1 MRFELMYES
10 FFKILEGVPLTL
22 EVVLISTFLGFGL
35 AIIVALMRISDNKFY
50 SVPAYSFIYVIRG
63 TPLLLQLYFV
73 YYGISQFSFVRESFL
88 WPILREPFWCGIIT
102 LTISTGAY
110 SAEILRG
117 GIQSVSQGYIE
128 SGKALGL
135 GRVSLFFR
143 IVMPITIR
151 QALPAY
157 GNELILMVKASSLIS
172 IVTLMEI
179 TGIAR
184 TIISKTYAP
193 VEIFLVAGDG
203 TNSAIWMWDDLSQG
217 YGISDNELTFVAHLE
232 NFDNDNLSSSQISFT
247 S

>member
-10 FFKILEGVPLTL
+10 FFKIVEGIPLTL
-22 EVVLISTFLGFGL
+22 QVVSISTILGIFL
-35 AIIVALMRISDNKFY
+35 AVVVALMRISGNRLM
-50 SVPAYSFIYVIRG
+50 SLPAYYFVYLIRG

-73 YYGISQFSFVRESFL
+73 YYGLSQFEAIRESIL
-88 WPILREPFWCGIIT
+88 WPILKEPYWCGIIT

-110 SAEILRG
+110 SSEIIRG
-117 GIQSVSQGYIE
+117 GILSVSKNYIE
-128 SGKALGL
+128 ASGALGL
-135 GRVSLFFR
+135 SQIKTFML
-143 IVMPITIR
+143 ITLPITVR

-193 VEIFLVAGDG
+193 VEIFLVAGSIYLVI
-203 TNSAIWMWDDLSQG
+203 NFIIVM
-217 YGISDNELTFVAHLE
+217 FVNLAERRLE
-232 NFDNDNLSSSQISFT
+232 IEKAT
-247 S
+247 

>member
-10 FFKILEGVPLTL
+10 FFKIVEGIPLTL
-22 EVVLISTFLGFGL
+22 QVVSISTILGIFL
-35 AIIVALMRISDNKFY
+35 AVAVALMRISGNRLM
-50 SVPAYSFIYVIRG
+50 SLPAYYFVYLIRG

-73 YYGISQFSFVRESFL
+73 YYGLSQFEAIRESIL
-88 WPILREPFWCGIIT
+88 WPILKEPYWCGIIT

-110 SAEILRG
+110 SSEIIRG
-117 GIQSVSQGYIE
+117 GILSVSKNYIE
-128 SGKALGL
+128 ASGALGL
-135 GRVSLFFR
+135 SQIKTFML
-143 IVMPITIR
+143 ITLPITVR

-193 VEIFLVAGDG
+193 VEIVLVAGSIYLVI
-203 TNSAIWMWDDLSQG
+203 NFIIVMFVNLAERRL
-217 YGISDNELTFVAHLE
+217 GIEKAT
-232 NFDNDNLSSSQISFT
+232 
-247 S
+247 

>member
-10 FFKILEGVPLTL
+10 FFKILKGVPLTL
-22 EVVLISTFLGFGL
+22 EVVFISTLLGFGL
-35 AIIVALMRISDNKFY
+35 AIIVSLMRISDNKLY
-50 SVPAYSFIYVIRG
+50 SVPAYSFIYLIRG

-88 WPILREPFWCGIIT
+88 WPILKEPFWCGIIT

-110 SAEILRG
+110 SAEIIRG

-193 VEIFLVAGDG
+193 VEIFLVAGSIYLFINFII
-203 TNSAIWMWDDLSQG
+203 TRLVKYAENRLS
-217 YGISDNELTFVAHLE
+217 IPST
-232 NFDNDNLSSSQISFT
+232 
-247 S
+247 

>member
-10 FFKILEGVPLTL
+10 FFKIVEGIPLTL
-22 EVVLISTFLGFGL
+22 QVVSISTILGIFL
-35 AIIVALMRISDNKFY
+35 AVAVALMRISGNRLM
-50 SVPAYSFIYVIRG
+50 SLPAYYFVYVIRG

-73 YYGISQFSFVRESFL
+73 YYGLSQFEAIRESIL
-88 WPILREPFWCGIIT
+88 WPILKEPYWCGIIT

-110 SAEILRG
+110 SSEIIRG
-117 GIQSVSQGYIE
+117 GILSVSKNYIE
-128 SGKALGL
+128 ASGALGL
-135 GRVSLFFR
+135 SQIKTFML
-143 IVMPITIR
+143 ITLPITVR

-193 VEIFLVAGDG
+193 VEIFLVAGSIYLVI
-203 TNSAIWMWDDLSQG
+203 NFIIVMFVNLAERRL
-217 YGISDNELTFVAHLE
+217 GIEKAT
-232 NFDNDNLSSSQISFT
+232 
-247 S
+247 

>member
-10 FFKILEGVPLTL
+10 FFKIVEGIPLTL
-22 EVVLISTFLGFGL
+22 QVVSISTILGIFL
-35 AIIVALMRISDNKFY
+35 AIAVALMRISGNRLM
-50 SVPAYSFIYVIRG
+50 SLPAYYFVYLIRG

-73 YYGISQFSFVRESFL
+73 YYGLSQFELIRESIL
-88 WPILREPFWCGIIT
+88 WPILKEPYWCGIIT

-110 SAEILRG
+110 SSEIIRG
-117 GIQSVSQGYIE
+117 GILSVSKNYIE
-128 SGKALGL
+128 ASGALGL
-135 GRVSLFFR
+135 SQIKTFIL
-143 IVMPITIR
+143 ITLPITVR

-193 VEIFLVAGDG
+193 VEIFLVAGSIYLVI
-203 TNSAIWMWDDLSQG
+203 NFIIVMFVNLAERRL
-217 YGISDNELTFVAHLE
+217 GIEKAT
-232 NFDNDNLSSSQISFT
+232 
-247 S
+247 

>member
-10 FFKILEGVPLTL
+10 FFKIVEGIPLTL
-22 EVVLISTFLGFGL
+22 QVVSISTILGIFL
-35 AIIVALMRISDNKFY
+35 AVAVALMRISGNRLM
-50 SVPAYSFIYVIRG
+50 SLPAYYFVYLIRG

-73 YYGISQFSFVRESFL
+73 YYGLSQFEVIRESIL
-88 WPILREPFWCGIIT
+88 WPILKEPYWCGIIT

-110 SAEILRG
+110 SSEIIRG
-117 GIQSVSQGYIE
+117 GILSVSKNYIE
-128 SGKALGL
+128 ASGALGL
-135 GRVSLFFR
+135 SQIKTFTL
-143 IVMPITIR
+143 ITLPITVR

-193 VEIFLVAGDG
+193 VEIFLVAGSIYLVI
-203 TNSAIWMWDDLSQG
+203 NFIIVMFVNLAERRL
-217 YGISDNELTFVAHLE
+217 GIEKAT
-232 NFDNDNLSSSQISFT
+232 
-247 S
+247 

>member
-73 YYGISQFSFVRESFL
+73 YYGISQFSFVRESIL

-128 SGKALGL
+128 SGRALGL

-193 VEIFLVAGDG
+193 VEIFLVAGSIYLFINFVI
-203 TNSAIWMWDDLSQG
+203 TRLVKYAENRLS
-217 YGISDNELTFVAHLE
+217 IPST
-232 NFDNDNLSSSQISFT
+232 
-247 S
+247 

>member
-10 FFKILEGVPLTL
+10 FFKIVEGIPLTL
-22 EVVLISTFLGFGL
+22 QVVSISTILGIFL
-35 AIIVALMRISDNKFY
+35 AVVVALMRISGNRLM
-50 SVPAYSFIYVIRG
+50 SLPAYYFVYLIRG

-73 YYGISQFSFVRESFL
+73 YYGLSQFEAIRESIL
-88 WPILREPFWCGIIT
+88 WPILKEPYWCGIIT

-110 SAEILRG
+110 SSEIIRG
-117 GIQSVSQGYIE
+117 GILSVSKNYIE
-128 SGKALGL
+128 ASGALGL
-135 GRVSLFFR
+135 SQIKTFML
-143 IVMPITIR
+143 ITLPITVR

-193 VEIFLVAGDG
+193 VEIFLVAGSIYLVI
-203 TNSAIWMWDDLSQG
+203 NFIIVMFVNLAERRL
-217 YGISDNELTFVAHLE
+217 GIEKAT
-232 NFDNDNLSSSQISFT
+232 
-247 S
+247 

>member
-10 FFKILEGVPLTL
+10 FFKIVEGIPLTL
-22 EVVLISTFLGFGL
+22 QVVSISTILGIFL
-35 AIIVALMRISDNKFY
+35 AVAVALMRISGNRLM
-50 SVPAYSFIYVIRG
+50 SLPAYYFVYLIRG

-73 YYGISQFSFVRESFL
+73 YYGLSQFEAIRESIL
-88 WPILREPFWCGIIT
+88 WPILKEPYWCGIIT

-110 SAEILRG
+110 SSEIIRG
-117 GIQSVSQGYIE
+117 GILSVSKNYIE
-128 SGKALGL
+128 ASGALGL
-135 GRVSLFFR
+135 SQIKTFML
-143 IVMPITIR
+143 ITLPITVR

-193 VEIFLVAGDG
+193 IEIFLVAGSIYLVI
-203 TNSAIWMWDDLSQG
+203 NFIIVMFVNLAERRL
-217 YGISDNELTFVAHLE
+217 GIEKAT
-232 NFDNDNLSSSQISFT
+232 
-247 S
+247 

>member
-10 FFKILEGVPLTL
+10 FFKIVEGIPLTL
-22 EVVLISTFLGFGL
+22 QVVSISTILGIFL
-35 AIIVALMRISDNKFY
+35 AVAVALMRISGNRLM
-50 SVPAYSFIYVIRG
+50 SLPAYYFVYLIRG

-73 YYGISQFSFVRESFL
+73 YYGLSQFEAIRESIL
-88 WPILREPFWCGIIT
+88 WPILKEPYWCGIIT

-110 SAEILRG
+110 SSEIIRG
-117 GIQSVSQGYIE
+117 GILSVSKNYIE
-128 SGKALGL
+128 ASGALGL
-135 GRVSLFFR
+135 SQIKTFML
-143 IVMPITIR
+143 ITLPITVR

-193 VEIFLVAGDG
+193 VEIFLVAGSIYLVI
-203 TNSAIWMWDDLSQG
+203 NFIIVMFVNLAERKL
-217 YGISDNELTFVAHLE
+217 GIEKAT
-232 NFDNDNLSSSQISFT
+232 
-247 S
+247 